1 MKKLTIPRLELSAAV
16 LAVHNDSLIWRELE
30 IELHKSHFY
39 TDSMI
44 VLYYIHN
51 EAEPLKTFVAN
62 RAAMIRRHS
71 KPSQWCHIVSES
83 NPADIACRGM
93 NWLTFLFYVQ

>member
-1 MKKLTIPRLELSAAV
+1 MKKLTIPRLKLSVAV
-16 LAVHNDSLIWRELE
+16 LVVHNNSLLRRELE

-71 KPSQWCHIVSES
+71 QPSQWCHIASEL
-83 NPADIACRGM
+83 NPADIACPVM